1 MLGNLFKKISA
12 EHPPPT
18 EHHVVAQLNC
28 RVQPMHRG
36 EFFED
41 PLEERLRVEGLGTIT
56 GGGTLQKTTGEIEHC
71 DVEVQLKS
79 GSMEVAQRIIAL
91 LEELGAPKG
100 SKLHVESS
108 GIEIPFGRT
117 EGLAIYL
124 NGTDLPDEV
133 YESCDSNVVY
143 DELDRLAAPGGRVL
157 SYWQGPTE
165 TAFYLYGES
174 FAAMQSAIEGFVSSY
189 PLCQRARIER
199 VA

>member
-1 MLGNLFKKISA
+1 MLGNLFKRRSA
-12 EHPPPT
+12 ERPQPV
-18 EHHVVAQLNC
+18 EHHVVVQLNC
-28 RVQPMHRG
+28 RVQPAHRG

-41 PLEERLRVEGLGTIT
+41 PLEQKLQDEGLGTIT
-56 GGGTLQKTTGEIEHC
+56 GGGTLQQTTGEIEHC
-71 DVEVQLKS
+71 DVEIQVKS
-79 GSMEVAQRIIAL
+79 GSMEVAHRITAL

-100 SKLHVESS
+100 SKLHIESS
-108 GIEIPFGRT
+108 GTEIAFGRT

-133 YESCDSNVVY
+133 YASCDSNVVY
-143 DELDRLAAPGGRVL
+143 DELDRLIAPGGRVL

-174 FAAMQSAIEGFVSSY
+174 FSVMQSAIEGFVSRY
-189 PLCQRARIER
+189 PLCQKARIER

>member
-1 MLGNLFKKISA
+1 MLGNLFKRRSA
-12 EHPPPT
+12 GQPQPA

-41 PLEERLRVEGLGTIT
+41 PLEERLQAEGLGTIT

-71 DVEVQLKS
+71 DVEVQVKS
-79 GSMEVAQRIIAL
+79 GGIDVAQRVTAL

-100 SKLHVESS
+100 SKLHVEST
-108 GIEIPFGRT
+108 GTEIPFGRT

-133 YESCDSNVVY
+133 YASCDSNVVY
-143 DELDRLAAPGGRVL
+143 DELDRLVAPGARVL

-174 FAAMQSAIEGFVSSY
+174 FAGMRSAIEGFVSSY
-189 PLCQRARIER
+189 PLCQKARIER